1 MQIDERGIHMP
12 GNSFQ
17 NEIPPSRVN
26 IRYVKDTGGARE
38 EIELPLKL
46 LVVGDFTFSQ
56 DDTPLEDRKKV
67 SVDKNNFGA
76 VMKEE
81 KLGLDLVVPDT
92 IKGGDEDLA
101 VKLNFESLN
110 DFTPTGVAQQI
121 PQLDTMLKV
130 RNLLKDLKAR
140 VISNREFRKSLEAIL
155 KDKDQLEKVMGEL
168 DKIAP
173 LGEGE
178 Q

>member
-1 MQIDERGIHMP
+1 MP
-12 GNSFQ
+12 GDSFQ

-46 LVVGDFTFSQ
+46 LVTGDFTLRP
-56 DDTPLEDRKKV
+56 DDTPLEDRKKI
-67 SVDKNNFGA
+67 SIDKNNFGA
-76 VMKEE
+76 VMKEQ

-92 IKGGDEDLA
+92 IKGGDEELA
-101 VKLNFESLN
+101 LKLKFDSLE
-110 DFTPTGVAQQI
+110 DFSPTGVAKQI
-121 PQLDTMLKV
+121 PQLNTMLQV

-140 VISNREFRKSLEAIL
+140 VISNREFRKALEGIL
-155 KDKDQLEKVMGEL
+155 KDKDQMNQLMSEL

-173 LGEGE
+173 LGEGGGE
-178 Q
+178 SDS